1 MLLGVIPGWGGV
13 GNYMVMSIATT
24 VTSITKGSS
33 QGDILKILNFYKVLY
48 SEILVGARHQE
59 LKALPPV
66 SDPMFCTPYQT
77 DI

>member
-48 SEILVGARHQE
+48 SEIFVGVRRQ
-59 LKALPPV
+59 
-66 SDPMFCTPYQT
+66 
-77 DI
+77 